1 MSTER
6 WRNRRPGW
14 AYVNARWNEDTDLRR
29 PATTARARGL
39 SAITL
44 HRTANRVQGN
54 ATHSVES
61 RLPPADITKVP
72 TALSGRRVLILH
84 DWIIAWGGAERVVE
98 QLLVLFP
105 NAHLVVGVLGA
116 DKREFNAVTRRAE
129 ETWLARMPLAR
140 THHRWFLPLYPAAFA
155 SIDTRGYDL
164 IISSSSAFSKNVR
177 AGRDIPHLCYCHTP
191 PRYLWDLQSAYQAD
205 RSLAGMALAI
215 AGPVLRVVDQAS
227 ARRVTRFVA
236 NSHFVADRI
245 RRAYGRESAVVYP
258 PVSPKPAERLSSPR
272 TEDLLSLGRLVPYK
286 RVDLAIRAANAMGRR
301 LIVAGDG
308 PERQR
313 LEAMAGPTVTFLG
326 EVSEEAAGDLL
337 ESCSAM
343 LFCAEEDFG
352 IAPVEA
358 NAHGLPVVAYNRGAA
373 RESLRDGETAVFFD
387 EPTVESLVA
396 GVVRAAEIPWKHVL
410 IRANAARFSSGR
422 FHEGILREV
431 AAM

>member
-1 MSTER
+1 MKS
-6 WRNRRPGW
+6 P
-14 AYVNARWNEDTDLRR
+14 
-29 PATTARARGL
+29 
-39 SAITL
+39 SA
-44 HRTANRVQGN
+44 
-54 ATHSVES
+54 
-61 RLPPADITKVP
+61 P
-72 TALSGRRVLILH
+72 SGRRVLILH

-105 NAHLVVGVLGA
+105 DAHLVVGVLGA
-116 DKREFNAVTRRAE
+116 DRREFNAVTRRAE

-191 PRYLWDLQSAYQAD
+191 PRYLWDLQSAYRAD
-205 RSLAGMALAI
+205 RSLAGMALTI
-215 AGPVLRVVDQAS
+215 AGPVLRTVDQAS

-245 RRAYGRESAVVYP
+245 RRAYARDATVVYP
-258 PVSPKPAERLSSPR
+258 PVTPKPAARGAGLR
-272 TEDLLSLGRLVPYK
+272 TDDLLSLGRLVPYK
-286 RVDLAIRAANAMGRR
+286 RVDLAIRAANATGRR
-301 LIVAGDG
+301 LLVAGDG

-313 LEAMAGPTVTFLG
+313 LEAMAGPTVKFLG
-326 EVSEEAAGDLL
+326 EVSEEAAGALL
-337 ESCSAM
+337 ESCHAM

-358 NAHGLPVVAYNRGAA
+358 NAHGLPVIAYNRGAA
-373 RESLRDGETAVFFD
+373 RESLCDGQTAVFYD
-387 EPTVESLVA
+387 EPTIESLVA
-396 GVVRAAEIPWKHVL
+396 GIARAAKIPWSDAVV
-410 IRANAARFSSGR
+410 RANAARFSSQR

-431 AAM
+431 AALT